1 MLLLAMDTSTD
12 IASIALA
19 KEDHIVSEL
28 TWHAGQN
35 HTVELVPNIQHLLK
49 QSRSSLDSLGAIIIA
64 RGPGSY
70 NGLRV
75 GMSVAKGLACG
86 LRLPLVGIGTLEVEA
101 YQQSAFGLPICPVL
115 DAARGEVA
123 TALFSAEKGQ
133 WKQIAEEHI
142 TTLEALCE
150 TVHSATVFCGQ
161 IQKYGLSIK
170 DKLGNLAI
178 FPLPPAQLRRS
189 GYLAAL
195 GWQRLK
201 EGRRDDSATLQ
212 PLYLRQPP
220 ITQPK
225 VKYNLPEEK
234 TLVS

>member
-1 MLLLAMDTSTD
+1 MLLLAIDTSTD
-12 IASIALA
+12 IAGIALA
-19 KEDHIVSEL
+19 EEDRIVAEL

-35 HTVELVPNIQHLLK
+35 HTVELVPNIQYLLK
-49 QSRSSLDSLGAIIIA
+49 QSRTRIGSLGAIIIA
-64 RGPGSY
+64 KGPGSY

-75 GMSVAKGLACG
+75 GMSVAKGLACA

-101 YQQSAFGLPICPVL
+101 YQQAAFGLPVCPVL

-123 TALFSAEKGQ
+123 TALFSVENGQ

-142 TTLEALCE
+142 TTLDALCE
-150 TVHSATVFCGQ
+150 SIHSTAVFCGH
-161 IQKYGLSIK
+161 IQKYGPSIK
-170 DKLGNLAI
+170 DKLGDLAI
-178 FPLPPAQLRRS
+178 FPVAPAQLRRS

-201 EGRRDDSATLQ
+201 EGCRDDPSTLQ
-212 PLYLRQPP
+212 PLYLRKPP

-234 TLVS
+234 TVVS